1 MKMRLLVTVAGFAIG
16 FVLPV
21 LAQEQNM
28 VDPEVRQQIEAVLK
42 MREEAINKN
51 DAAAVAAL
59 YTQDAASIRS
69 WESEGG
75 LASGQQAIEKRYR
88 ETFAAPSPLDS
99 KIVQIYPIGNDI
111 CAITEY
117 KIMTWK
123 GHAVTIY
130 GREADTWK
138 IRMAYAN

>member
-1 MKMRLLVTVAGFAIG
+1 MRLLLTLAGFALG
-16 FVLPV
+16 FVLPAF
-21 LAQEQNM
+21 AQEQNT
-28 VDPEVRQQIEAVLK
+28 VDPEVRQQIEAVHLK
-42 MREEAINKN
+42 FVEAQNKG
-51 DAAAVAAL
+51 DAAAIAAL
-59 YTQDAASIRS
+59 FTQDAVQEWYGVS
-69 WESEGG
+69 GG

-88 ETFAAPSPLDS
+88 VEFAAPSPLDS

-117 KIMTWK
+117 KMMTWK

-138 IRMAYAN
+138 IRMAYSN

>member
-21 LAQEQNM
+21 LAQEQIM

-59 YTQDAASIRS
+59 TLNTRLRFGPGSRKVDWLPVSKPLRNGTQ
-69 WESEGG
+69 
-75 LASGQQAIEKRYR
+75 
-88 ETFAAPSPLDS
+88 PSSHQVPANSSTSLLGC
-99 KIVQIYPIGNDI
+99 VQPATR
-111 CAITEY
+111 CALSP
-117 KIMTWK
+117 K
-123 GHAVTIY
+123 GVGDY
-130 GREADTWK
+130 GRVT
-138 IRMAYAN
+138 M